1 MTTQTQQRERA
12 AEPIE
17 MVGPIKVDGAPAVA
31 CLQLIA
37 DDGSIW
43 TVVLGY
49 RNYTWSE
56 VYIQVVSTGKPSC
69 ERPHDITTRVGEW
82 ERENEARI
90 QDETHSQL
98 RLTNNLL
105 GSNVIRRSA
114 R

>member
-1 MTTQTQQRERA
+1 MTTQTQQ

-37 DDGSIW
+37 DDGSCW
-43 TVVLGY
+43 TVILGY
-49 RNYTWSE
+49 RNFTWSE
-56 VYIQVVSTGKPSC
+56 VYVQVVSTGKPSC
-69 ERPHDITTRVGEW
+69 ERPQEVTTRVGEW
-82 ERENEARI
+82 ERANEAII
-90 QDETHSQL
+90 QDQQHASL
-98 RLTNNLL
+98 LSRNSLL